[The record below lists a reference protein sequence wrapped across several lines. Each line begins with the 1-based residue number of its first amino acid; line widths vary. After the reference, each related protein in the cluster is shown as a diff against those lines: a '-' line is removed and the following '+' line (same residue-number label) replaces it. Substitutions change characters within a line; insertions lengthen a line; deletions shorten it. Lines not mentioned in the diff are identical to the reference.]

1 MTEETKDLKITP
13 LTEEEIRALADRLE
27 KEEDF
32 DSELSRAVFT
42 ILVVGYEYQQ
52 LYTTLQAYYAASA
65 SACYDLSIAC
75 AKVIGLRDHKKI
87 MKLTKLA
94 GDYAGGIP
102 ERAINLL
109 NAELG
114 SATVETTESSEP
126 TKEQDNEETDK

>member
-1 MTEETKDLKITP
+1 MTEEAKDLKIQP
-13 LTEEEIRALADRLE
+13 LTEEEIRNLADRLE

-32 DSELSRAVFT
+32 DSDLSRAVFT

-52 LYTTLQAYYAASA
+52 LYTTLQAYYAAS
-65 SACYDLSIAC
+65 SGACYDLAIAC

-87 MKLTKLA
+87 MKLSKLA

-109 NAELG
+109 QSELG
-114 SATVETTESSEP
+114 QVTVEP
-126 TKEQDNEETDK
+126 TEETAQEAEDETTTA